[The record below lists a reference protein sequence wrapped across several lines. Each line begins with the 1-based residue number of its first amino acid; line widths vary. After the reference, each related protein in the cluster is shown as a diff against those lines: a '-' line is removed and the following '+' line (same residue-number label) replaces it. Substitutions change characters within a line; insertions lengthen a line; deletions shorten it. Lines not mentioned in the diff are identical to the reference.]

1 MARTSGGQDAP
12 RALPDG
18 PVPLIYNPAAGG
30 GRGRMRFKE
39 AEALFALR
47 DIELEAIPTEH
58 PGHAT
63 DLAYELS
70 GTSKVLFVMGGD
82 GTLSEASEGVLNAG
96 HDPLLGFIPAGTGND
111 FLREF
116 GFQDRL
122 QAIDR
127 ITMGRPRRIDAAKLQ
142 YGTDGDIRTR
152 HWINIF
158 GTGFAAQAAATA
170 NQRFKWAGGQAYNLG
185 VLSELMRLKA
195 SPTRVVLDGVEHT
208 GNYQMVMV
216 CNSVHTGGAMQMA
229 PMARP
234 DDGLLDV
241 LTVEGVGKAELIR
254 LLAKVRDGGHVSHHK
269 VRFDRAKKIHIE
281 PTRPS
286 PLLVDG
292 EVMGTTPVDI
302 DVMPGALQI
311 LL

>member
-1 MARTSGGQDAP
+1 MAIKSGGKVAP

-18 PVPLIYNPAAGG
+18 PIPLIYNPAAGG
-30 GRGRMRFKE
+30 GRGRVRFKE
-39 AEALFALR
+39 AEAMFALR
-47 DIELEAIPTEH
+47 DIELEAVPTEH

-63 DLAYELS
+63 DLAADLS
-70 GTSKVLFVMGGD
+70 SRSEVLFVMGGD

-127 ITMGRPRRIDAAKLQ
+127 ITMGLPRRIDAARLR
-142 YGTDGDIRTR
+142 YEHAGDVRTR

-170 NQRFKWAGGQAYNLG
+170 NRRYKWAKGQAYNLG
-185 VLSELMRLKA
+185 VLSELMRLKS
-195 SPTRVVLDGVEHT
+195 SPTRLWLDGEERE
-208 GNYQMVMV
+208 GDYQMVMV
-216 CNSVHTGGAMQMA
+216 CNSIHTGGAMQMA

-241 LTVEGVGKAELIR
+241 LTVAGVGKAELIS

-269 VRFDRAKKIHIE
+269 VRFDRAKTIRIE
-281 PTRPS
+281 PARAS

-302 DVMPGALQI
+302 EVMPGALQI

>member
-1 MARTSGGQDAP
+1 MAITTGEQSF
-12 RALPDG
+12 LPDG

-30 GRGRMRFKE
+30 GRGRVRFKE

-47 DIELEAIPTEH
+47 DIELESVPTEH

-63 DLAYELS
+63 DLAAELS
-70 GTSKVLFVMGGD
+70 ASSPVLFVMGGD
-82 GTLSEASEGVLNAG
+82 GTLSEASEGILAAG
-96 HDPLLGFIPAGTGND
+96 HDPLLGFLPAGTGND

-116 GFQDRL
+116 GFKDRL

-127 ITMGRPRRIDAAKLQ
+127 ITMGKPRRIDAARLR
-142 YGTDGDIRTR
+142 YEHDGDVRLR
-152 HWINIF
+152 HWINVF
-158 GTGFAAQAAATA
+158 GTGFAAQAAATT
-170 NQRFKWAGGQAYNLG
+170 NKRFKWAGGQAYNLG
-185 VLSELMRLKA
+185 ILNELIRLKS
-195 SPTRVVLDGVEHT
+195 SPTRIVLDGEERH
-208 GNYQMVMV
+208 GDFQMVMV
-216 CNSVHTGGAMQMA
+216 CNSIHTGGAMQMA

-234 DDGLLDV
+234 DDGWLDV

-254 LLAKVRDGGHVSHHK
+254 LLTKVRDGGHVSHHK
-269 VRFDRAKKIHIE
+269 VRFDRAKQIRIE
-281 PTRPS
+281 PERPS

-302 DVMPGALQI
+302 DVLPGAMQI